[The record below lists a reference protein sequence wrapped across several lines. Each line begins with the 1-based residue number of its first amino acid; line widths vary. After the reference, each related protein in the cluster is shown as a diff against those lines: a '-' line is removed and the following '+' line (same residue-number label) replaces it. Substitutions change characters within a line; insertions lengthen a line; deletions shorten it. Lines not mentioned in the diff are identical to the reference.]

1 MRKNGKMR
9 VVILQSTFTPKLLSY
24 EVKET
29 NFKVGGKISQRLVVF
44 AMNGLHLATS
54 LKFCYFFFAGM
65 YKIREI
71 ESNL

>member
-29 NFKVGGKISQRLVVF
+29 NSKVGGKFSQKNSICFEWPQLSNQFEIV
-44 AMNGLHLATS
+44 L
-54 LKFCYFFFAGM
+54 FFA
-65 YKIREI
+65 RV
-71 ESNL
+71 